1 MTKKDYFIPRMFYRM
16 LVPSVISSFGY
27 ALADMADALV
37 VGNKLGE
44 VGLAAISLCLPIFM
58 LINLFMDGFGIG
70 GSVLFSQK
78 LGEGNIE
85 EARDCFNRIWI
96 ATLTF
101 GIIIGVGI
109 NIFADSCLNLLG
121 ANTADGEVYY
131 VCRDYLRIIAL
142 GAPAMML
149 NIVFAGFLRNDNNA
163 KLASA
168 GFLIGNITDI
178 VLNIVM
184 VLIFD
189 MGTKG
194 AALSTVIGSLVAIS
208 VYLPGIIGNKAD
220 TLKVQGFKLN
230 LGETFDC
237 FKTGFA
243 TSVRHILQLVF
254 FLVINR
260 LLMTKTGENGVAV
273 FDLVYNVSFFII
285 YLYNGIAEASQPL
298 VSTFTGENNETDCKY
313 ILKLSK
319 ITAIALGT
327 VITAL
332 IVFNAESISGFF
344 GISKGLI
351 SASGAALK
359 IYCIGFVFLGF
370 NIINEKYYQ
379 SKDVF
384 LPPFMIVLMREILII
399 IPCAIILARLNFS
412 AIWFMYPITELITY
426 LCFMF
431 LCHFITKTEN
441 DFDENRILRI
451 TIGNTTEDIENALN
465 RSSEFCKRW
474 KANPEQEY
482 AVTLVIEEICMS
494 IIRNAMKDVSDG
506 KIRITLL
513 VLENGDFSLNILDNA
528 VEFNPFSFRS
538 GKIKTENDF
547 DIDEISMTMIKN
559 KTKKFMYRKCSGFN
573 SLAVQI

>member
-1 MTKKDYFIPRMFYRM
+1 MTKRDYFIPRMFYRM
-16 LVPSVISSFGY
+16 LVPSVISSFGF

-37 VGNKLGE
+37 LGQRLGE
-44 VGLAAISLCLPIFM
+44 VGLAAISLCLPVFM

-78 LGEGNIE
+78 LGEGDIDG
-85 EARDCFNRIWI
+85 ARACFNRIWV
-96 ATLTF
+96 ATLVF
-101 GIIIGVGI
+101 GVIIGVVI
-109 NIFADSCLNLLG
+109 NVFTDSCLNLLG
-121 ANTADGEVYY
+121 AEAADGEVYY
-131 VCRDYLRIIAL
+131 ACRDYLRIIAI
-142 GAPAMML
+142 GAPALML

-178 VLNIVM
+178 ALNIVM

-208 VYLPGIIGNKAD
+208 VYLPGIVGKRAD
-220 TLKVQGFKLN
+220 TLRVQHFKPN
-230 LGETFDC
+230 LGETFGC

-260 LLMTKTGENGVAV
+260 LLMARAGENGVAV
-273 FDLVYNVSFFII
+273 FDLVYNTSFFII

-298 VSTFTGENNETDCKY
+298 ISTFTGENNEEDCKY
-313 ILKLSK
+313 VLKLSK
-319 ITAIALGT
+319 ITALVFGA
-327 VITAL
+327 VVAAL
-332 IVFNAESISGFF
+332 IAFNAESISGFF
-344 GISKGLI
+344 GISDSLMAANT
-351 SASGAALK
+351 SALR
-359 IYCIGFVFLGF
+359 IYCIGFVFLGL
-370 NIINEKYYQ
+370 NIINENYYQ
-379 SKDVF
+379 SKDIF
-384 LPPFMIVLMREILII
+384 LPPFVIVLMREFLVI
-399 IPCAIILARLNFS
+399 IPCAVVLAKLNF
-412 AIWFMYPITELITY
+412 AAVWFMYPITELITCV
-426 LCFMF
+426 CFIF
-431 LCHFITKTEN
+431 FKRFVIKGETA
-441 DFDENRILRI
+441 FDESRILRI
-451 TIGNTTEDIENALN
+451 TIGNRGADIENALN
-465 RSSEFCKRW
+465 LSGEFCEKW
-474 KANPEQEY
+474 EANPGQEY

-494 IIRNAMKDVSDG
+494 IIRNAMKDTSDG

-513 VLENGDFSLNILDNA
+513 ALENGDFSLNILDNA
-528 VEFNPFSFRS
+528 VEFNPFSFKT
-538 GKIKTENDF
+538 GKIETENDF